1 MKFMRSLSL
10 IGLAGTLVLGL
21 TAGSATAASVADFY
35 KGKNVRLIVG
45 ATPGG
50 GYGSYGRVLGAYMGR
65 YIPGKPRVIVQ
76 FKPGAASVIA
86 ANYVYNVA
94 PKDGTVIGAVQRA
107 IAMLPLFGIK
117 GPKYDAKKINWIGS
131 INNEV
136 SICVAWHTTGIKTIQ
151 DVMKKEL
158 IIGGAGRNDT
168 EQFPSVL
175 NNILGTKF
183 KIITGYSGTGIT
195 LAMERGE
202 VFGRC
207 GWSWTSFKSQRGQW
221 LRDKKVNILIQ
232 LSLRKLPEIGNVP
245 LVTELA
251 KGKDDQA
258 VLELIFARQTLGRPF
273 MMAAGV
279 PADRVKAIRTAFSKA
294 AANKKLIKDLN
305 KMQFDVSPVSG
316 TEMQKVVAKMYKTP
330 QAIVDRARDAMI
342 YKGRRVKAKIKMV
355 KHTGKVTAT
364 KKGGRRIII
373 MYKGKKVTAKVSGRR
388 TKVTLDGKKTKRKK
402 IKVGMTCTFFYPG
415 SGQQAKTIDC
425 KS

>member
-1 MKFMRSLSL
+1 MKSIRFLGLM
-10 IGLAGTLVLGL
+10 GLAVTLVLGL
-21 TAGSATAASVADFY
+21 AVPSATAASVADFY

-50 GYGSYGRVLGAYMGR
+50 GYGSYARVLGRHMGQ

-94 PKDGTVIGAVQRA
+94 PKDGTIIGAVQRA
-107 IAMLPLFGIK
+107 IAMLPLFGVK
-117 GPKYDAKKINWIGS
+117 GPKYDAQKINWIGS

-136 SICVAWHTTGIKTIQ
+136 SICVSWHTTGIKTIQ

-158 IIGGAGRNDT
+158 IIGGAGANDT

-232 LSLRKLPEIGNVP
+232 LSLRKLPAIGDVP

-251 KGKDDQA
+251 TGSDQA

-279 PADRVKAIRTAFSKA
+279 PADRVKAIRTAFMKSA
-294 AANKKLIKDLN
+294 ADKTLIAELA
-305 KMQFDVSPVSG
+305 KMKFDVSPVSG
-316 TEMQKVVAKMYKTP
+316 TDMQKVVAKMYKTP
-330 QAIVDRARDAMI
+330 KAIVDRARDAII
-342 YKGRRVKAKIKMV
+342 YKGRKIKAVIKMV

-373 MYKGKKVTAKVSGRR
+373 DYKGKKVTAKVSGRR
-388 TKVTLDGKKTKRKK
+388 TKVTIDGKKVKRKK
-402 IKVGMTCTFFYPG
+402 IKVGMTCTFNYPG